1 MSKSAKLGSLRNRMT
16 LAVIVLISI
25 AIIAVAVSLSK
36 TVSNTLAFIVRE
48 EALAN
53 TNALADQLKLRIAGY
68 QNQLRHTLT
77 LKTPTQLTTEDL
89 ECVLAANADL
99 SGAFLRL
106 DDQVLTSGA
115 TWEGLTA
122 QPLNELTAG
131 VANPL
136 LHEDGYWQMPIWS
149 TIEGD
154 EGEIAGIFGCLVN
167 LQPLTDWLAEAGG
180 QLMVINQAGETVLS
194 SDDSIIMQGDAR
206 RGVRHGAIGD
216 AYREAL
222 VGKSGVTAF
231 ALDGTDYLISYTP
244 VVGTEWGLTHLI
256 PTKDATYAQLTGN
269 NNLILVG
276 LVCLLAAG
284 AIVYFYSGTLVNPI
298 TRLSA
303 ATSVLASG
311 QLDQQ
316 VEVATKDELGVLA
329 QNFNA
334 MVRNLR
340 QLVGGMENAAR
351 ELLAASETLAF
362 NAQEAGFVTEQVSA
376 TIQEV
381 AAGAARLAEEAGQG
395 TNLVEEMAASA
406 KSMLDQATKAGEVSG
421 QVKEMARQALLVVD
435 EQNRAVEQTVNAVDN
450 AETTIRQLNTYS
462 EEIGRIVEIIGGI
475 SGQTDLLA
483 LNAAVEAAR
492 AGEHG
497 LGFAVVA
504 EQVRVLAEQ
513 TDNSTK
519 EIADLIRRVKQG
531 TEQAVQ
537 EMHASRQA
545 AANARSAVQQTADS
559 FHNISA
565 AIEQT
570 DNQVAGITAGLEALL
585 EHAQSVVQVIH
596 NVSAVST
603 QSAASA
609 EEVTAASRE
618 QTSQILQ
625 ISKAANDLSQ
635 LANQLQAAIGAFKLN
650 K

>member
-1 MSKSAKLGSLRNRMT
+1 MSKSTTYGSLRNRLT
-16 LAVIVLISI
+16 LTVIILI
-25 AIIAVAVSLSK
+25 AIAIVAVGLTLSK
-36 TVSNTLAFIVRE
+36 TVSNTLSSIVRA

-53 TNALADQLKLRIAGY
+53 TQTLAQQLRQQIDQYQDQLY
-68 QNQLRHTLT
+68 HTLT
-77 LKTPTQLTTEDL
+77 LTPATQLTTEDL
-89 ECVLAANADL
+89 ERLLAANSDL
-99 SGAFLRL
+99 TGVYLRWQDEILAVGAIW
-106 DDQVLTSGA
+106 DDLA
-115 TWEGLTA
+115 AL
-122 QPLNELTAG
+122 PLSELAAG
-131 VANPL
+131 VADPL
-136 LHEDGYWQMPIWS
+136 LHAEGYWQMPIWT
-149 TIEGD
+149 TITAD
-154 EGEIAGIFGCLVN
+154 NGEIAGVFGYLLN
-167 LQPLTDWLAEAGG
+167 LQSFSDWLASAGG
-180 QLMVINQAGETVLS
+180 QITVINQSGEAVLS
-194 SDDSIIMQGDAR
+194 SDPSAIMQGDLR

-216 AYREAL
+216 AYRDVLLGE
-222 VGKSGVTAF
+222 SGITAF
-231 ALDGTDYLISYTP
+231 PLDGTPYLISYAP
-244 VVGTEWGLTHLI
+244 VATTDWGLTHLI
-256 PTKDATYAQLTGN
+256 PTKTATYAQMGGQSN
-269 NNLILVG
+269 IILVG

-284 AIVYFYSGTLVNPI
+284 TLVYFYSGTLVNPI

-316 VEVATKDELGVLA
+316 VEISTKDELEVLA
-329 QNFNA
+329 NNFNA
-334 MVRNLR
+334 MVRSLR
-340 QLVGGMENAAR
+340 QLVGDMEGAAR
-351 ELLAASETLAF
+351 ELVAASETLAF
-362 NAQEAGFVTEQVSA
+362 NAQEAGYVTEQVSA

-381 AAGAARLAEEAGQG
+381 ATGAARLAEEATHGSH
-395 TNLVEEMAASA
+395 LVEEMAASA
-406 KSMLDQATKAGEVSG
+406 QRMLDQATQAGATSR

-450 AETTIRQLNTYS
+450 AEATIRQLNLYS

-519 EIADLIRRVKQG
+519 EIAELIRRVKHG

-537 EMHASRQA
+537 EMQASRQA
-545 AANARSAVQQTADS
+545 AAHARSAVQQTADS
-559 FHNISA
+559 FHSITE

-570 DNQVAGITAGLEALL
+570 DNQVAGITSGLQALM

-609 EEVTAASRE
+609 EQVTAASQE
-618 QTSQILQ
+618 QTSQIMQ
-625 ISKAANDLSQ
+625 ISKAANDLSRLADQ
-635 LANQLQAAIGAFKLN
+635 LRTAIGAFKLS